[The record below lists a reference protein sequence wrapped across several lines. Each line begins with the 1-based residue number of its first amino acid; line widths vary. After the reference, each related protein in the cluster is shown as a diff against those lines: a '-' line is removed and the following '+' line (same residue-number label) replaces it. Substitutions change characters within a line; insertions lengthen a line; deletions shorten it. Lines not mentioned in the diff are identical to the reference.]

1 MHSAKS
7 VPLPIAFT
15 IALGQAPIFSEC
27 LQGVTRQRNFLKR
40 KIETFAE
47 CLQGS
52 GLALGK
58 IRRHCILTVR

>member
-1 MHSAKS
+1 M
-7 VPLPIAFT
+7 VN
-15 IALGQAPIFSEC
+15 ALGQAPIFSEC
-27 LQGVTRQRNFLKR
+27 LQGGTRQRNFLKR